1 MLRWLPAIARACS
14 SNTNCCTLS
23 PLPSRTY
30 GGNFPWNFVKKTTVL
45 GWDEMKSGSH
55 IPLGKKK
62 SNPSYESCSDSYIEF
77 AFFLDRVVLPL
88 CLFPLFKKNQSRC
101 DLSSF
106 SDGGSIS
113 FTAEFFYYYTQTRE
127 HHTHKPANTPLNTRP
142 NGQNHNIFLSLTY
155 FLLKSH
161 MYVIFMDIR
170 S

>member
-62 SNPSYESCSDSYIEF
+62 NPILVTNLYIYTCSDSYIEF
-77 AFFLDRVVLPL
+77 ALFFRDRVVLPL
-88 CLFPLFKKNQSRC
+88 CLLPLFKKNQSRMWC

-106 SDGGSIS
+106 SNGGSIS
-113 FTAEFFYYYTQTRE
+113 FTADFFYYYTQTRE
-127 HHTHKPANTPLNTRP
+127 HHTNQQIHLLTHVQIDRIT
-142 NGQNHNIFLSLTY
+142 TY
-155 FLLKSH
+155 F
-161 MYVIFMDIR
+161 
-170 S
+170 